1 MAGQSVSWDEV
12 EVRCDNVASSR
23 IRAKET
29 SGSSDPGPTIGKSV
43 GEELE
48 TTSESVRGAVQ
59 LDSSLRG
66 AVYRDSSLLALAWE
80 DPDATLPYD
89 PRSFYTLVPEELEV
103 IETNGR
109 SGITLVPQSRAR
121 QHGAGLVEGEVPVIS
136 QAPVLMASAVSLASI
151 QAPAVSIVNNFF

>member
-89 PRSFYTLVPEELEV
+89 PRSFYTLVPEELGVVELQ
-103 IETNGR
+103 
-109 SGITLVPQSRAR
+109 SAAPAAPLVSKPV
-121 QHGAGLVEGEVPVIS
+121 GKGLD
-136 QAPVLMASAVSLASI
+136 VSLI
-151 QAPAVSIVNNFF
+151 TNRKP

>member
-12 EVRCDNVASSR
+12 EVQWDNVASSR

-29 SGSSDPGPTIGKSV
+29 SRSSDLGPTIGKSV
-43 GEELE
+43 GAELE
-48 TTSESVRGAVQ
+48 TTSVSDRGAVQ

-89 PRSFYTLVPEELEV
+89 PRCFYTLVPQELEV
-103 IETNGR
+103 AETRCR
-109 SGITLVPQSRAR
+109 SGITLVPQSRTSSEEASI
-121 QHGAGLVEGEVPVIS
+121 AEGDAMV
-136 QAPVLMASAVSLASI
+136 VSL
-151 QAPAVSIVNNFF
+151 PHMVWP

>member
-12 EVRCDNVASSR
+12 EVQCDNVASSR

-29 SGSSDPGPTIGKSV
+29 SGSSDPGPTIGKLV

-48 TTSESVRGAVQ
+48 TTSVSDRGAVQ

-89 PRSFYTLVPEELEV
+89 LRSFYTLVPQELEV
-103 IETNGR
+103 IETRGR
-109 SGITLVPQSRAR
+109 SGITLVPQSRALQR
-121 QHGAGLVEGEVPVIS
+121 EASMVEGE
-136 QAPVLMASAVSLASI
+136 AMCVSPLI
-151 QAPAVSIVNNFF
+151 TLI